1 MNEELKL
8 IISAEIGKLKAKID
22 AAKQQVNSF
31 KEQVNKAKADTDN
44 NYKAIGESIGNGLK
58 KAAALGVAAVAAVGT
73 ALVGASAATAD
84 YRKNQAQLT
93 AAFEQ
98 AKLGAESA
106 TGVYRELYGVIGDDD
121 QAVESAANIAM
132 LADSEKEAAKWA
144 ELAAGIVGTFHDT
157 LQPEAFYEAA
167 NETLKL
173 GEATG
178 AFTQMLEQTGVM
190 SVDDFNAKLA
200 ACTTEA
206 EKQALMLSVTQN
218 AVGAAGESYKK
229 SAADIIAQN
238 EAQAKLTD
246 NLAKLGEAVAPV
258 ITAFTNL
265 ANEALA
271 KVIPYIQ
278 ELAEKYAPM
287 IQPALEK
294 VAEVTGKIFSYIAE
308 NWQFLTAMAGIIGGI
323 AIAIGLYNAVA
334 AIKAAMAAAE
344 VTTVWGLV
352 AAYAAQAAAMIVAIA
367 PYLLIVAAIAAVI
380 AIIVLCVK
388 HWDDIKAAVAKAWD
402 FIKEKTSA
410 AVEAVK
416 GFFADMK
423 EKISNIITA
432 IKETVTAIFSAIK
445 QVITN
450 YIQMA
455 KDIVLSIFE
464 GIKAGIQNKIETVKN
479 IISNVVKLI
488 KAIFT
493 GDFGAAKDA
502 LLGIFDSIKNGIKNK
517 LDNAK
522 NTVKNVIDA
531 IKGFFNFKWEL
542 PKLKMPSIK
551 ITGKF
556 SLSPLQVPKFSIKWN
571 ALGGVFDKPTL
582 FNYGGS
588 LQGIGEAGAEAVVP
602 LENNLGWLDKMAG
615 MLANKLG
622 SGKPVYLTVDGKIL
636 GQITCDSIN
645 NLTRQTGSL
654 PLVIA

>member
-1 MNEELKL
+1 MNEELKV
-8 IISAEIGKLKAKID
+8 IISAEIGKLKATVVK
-22 AAKQQVNSF
+22 AKQEINDF
-31 KEQVNKAKADTDN
+31 KEQVKKAKADTDKH
-44 NYKAIGESIGNGLK
+44 YKAIGESIGNGLK
-58 KAAALGVAAVAAVGT
+58 KAAAVGVAAVVGVTAAIG
-73 ALVGASAATAD
+73 GASAATAE
-84 YRKNQAQLT
+84 YRRNQGLLT
-93 AAFEQ
+93 AAFETAGASADVAKNTYNDLYRVLGDDGQ
-98 AKLGAESA
+98 ATEAAQHLAKLA
-106 TGVYRELYGVIGDDD
+106 TGQEELSQWTNICQGVYATFGASLPI
-121 QAVESAANIAM
+121 ESLTEASNETAKVGTVTGA
-132 LADSEKEAAKWA
+132 LADALNW
-144 ELAAGIVGTFHDT
+144 AGISED
-157 LQPEAFYEAA
+157 AF
-167 NETLKL
+167 NE
-173 GEATG
+173 
-178 AFTQMLEQTGVM
+178 
-190 SVDDFNAKLA
+190 KLA
-200 ACTTEA
+200 ACNSEA
-206 EKQALMLSVTQN
+206 EREKLIRETLNSTYATAAANYEKNN
-218 AVGAAGESYKK
+218 AAVL
-229 SAADIIAQN
+229 AQN
-238 EAQAKLTD
+238 EAQAKLTE
-246 NLAKLGEAVAPV
+246 NLSTLGEAVAPV
-258 ITAFTNL
+258 ITAFTNF

-271 KVIPYIQ
+271 KVMPYIQ

-294 VAEVTGKIFSYIAE
+294 VAEVTGKIFSYIAD
-308 NWQFLTAMAGIIGGI
+308 NWQFLAAMAGIISGI

-334 AIKAAMAAAE
+334 AVKAAMAAAE

-367 PYLLIVAAIAAVI
+367 PYVLIVAAIAAVI

-388 HWDDIKAAVAKAWD
+388 HWDEIKAAVAKAWD
-402 FIKEKTSA
+402 YIKEKTSA

-423 EKISNIITA
+423 EKISNKITA

-556 SLSPLQVPKFSIKWN
+556 SLSPLQVPKFSINWN
-571 ALGGVFDKPTL
+571 ALGGVFDKPAI
-582 FNYGGS
+582 FGYGGG

-602 LENNLGWLDKMAG
+602 LENNLGWLDKLAT
-615 MLANKLG
+615 MLNEKQGSRPIIIKVGEKVLG
-622 SGKPVYLTVDGKIL
+622 EVVIDT
-636 GQITCDSIN
+636 IN
-645 NLTRQTGSL
+645 GITRQTGTL
-654 PLVIA
+654 PLVLG